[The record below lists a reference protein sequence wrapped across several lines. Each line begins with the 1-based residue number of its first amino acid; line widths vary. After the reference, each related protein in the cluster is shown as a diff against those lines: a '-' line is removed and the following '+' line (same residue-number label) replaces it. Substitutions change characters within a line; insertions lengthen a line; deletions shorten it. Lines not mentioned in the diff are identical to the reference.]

1 MNKTEQI
8 NTKYIY
14 MKYFY
19 QKIALLKKIGNNQL
33 CSFILRLFGEYNQ
46 WKLCK
51 YHCYLATTNII
62 VLLKK
67 FFHFR
72 E

>member
-19 QKIALLKKIGNNQL
+19 QKIALLKKLEIINFAVL
-33 CSFILRLFGEYNQ
+33 YSD
-46 WKLCK
+46 
-51 YHCYLATTNII
+51 YLENII
-62 VLLKK
+62 NESSANITVT
-67 FFHFR
+67 
-72 E
+72 